1 MCRAEAELESRQRH
15 RDQREHLPLLER
27 CFKVAMEELEELE
40 QVLEETMLQL
50 VVLVADLEEVWQ
62 QLLQQPQMVE
72 LVELP

>member
-1 MCRAEAELESRQRH
+1 
-15 RDQREHLPLLER
+15 
-27 CFKVAMEELEELE
+27 MEELEELE
-40 QVLEETMLQL
+40 QVLEETILQL

>member
-1 MCRAEAELESRQRH
+1 
-15 RDQREHLPLLER
+15 
-27 CFKVAMEELEELE
+27 MEELEELE
-40 QVLEETMLQL
+40 QVLEETIPQL